1 MTEPPLTEAEIWAER
16 QYRVEERLA
25 IMFGDLKPTLI
36 GQFMAEEEAREWEEH
51 YRKEN
56 GL

>member
-1 MTEPPLTEAEIWAER
+1 MTETEIWTEKHHR
-16 QYRVEERLA
+16 IEERLG

-36 GQFMAEEEAREWEEH
+36 GQFMAEQEAEEWERE

-56 GL
+56 QLCK